1 MTGFRI
7 GRIFGI
13 NIAID
18 WSWFFIFLLVTVNLA
33 LVFGQAHPTWGSGLN
48 WLVAGLAALLFFIS
62 VLLHELAHS
71 LVARAQ
77 RLPVRNI
84 TLFLFGG
91 VSNIERNPPS
101 PQAEFLITIVG
112 PATSLLLGA
121 LLLVVARVNLQRLDL
136 SSADPTLI
144 FAQLDPLTS
153 VLLWLG
159 PVNIALGLFN
169 LIPGFPLDGGRI
181 LRSILWALT
190 DNLRRA
196 TRWASWIGQLIAWLF
211 ILAGVAMIFGL
222 SLPFF
227 GQGFTSGLWLALIG
241 WFLYSAAVQSYRQ
254 VVVHDLLEGI
264 PVAKLMRAQP
274 PTVPGNSTVSQLVHE
289 YVMNSDDHAFPVVD
303 QGRLIGLVTLDD
315 IRHTERERWDTTLVH
330 DIMTPTAQL
339 ATTTTEEDADKA
351 LRTLAQR
358 DVRQLPVLQRDGQL
372 AGLLRRRDIVRWL
385 QLQEAT

>member
-1 MTGFRI
+1 MTGFRL

-13 NIAID
+13 TIAID
-18 WSWFFIFLLVTVNLA
+18 WSWFFIFLLVTVNLG
-33 LVFGQAHPTWGSGLN
+33 LVFSQAHPDWEPGLR
-48 WLVAGLAALLFFIS
+48 WIVAIGAALLFFIS

-101 PQAEFLITIVG
+101 PQVEFLITIVG
-112 PATSLLLGA
+112 PVTSLVLGA
-121 LLLVVARVNLQRLDL
+121 LLLGLARTNLQRLDL
-136 SSADPTLI
+136 NSTNPALI

-153 VLLWLG
+153 ILLWLG

-190 DNLRRA
+190 DNLRKA
-196 TRWASWIGQLIAWLF
+196 TRWASWIGQVIAWLF
-211 ILAGVAMIFGL
+211 IIAGVAMIFGL
-222 SLPFF
+222 PLPFF

-241 WFLYSAAVQSYRQ
+241 WFLCSAAIQSYRQ
-254 VVVHDLLEGI
+254 IVVHDLLEGV
-264 PVAKLMRAQP
+264 PVAQLMRAHP
-274 PTVPGNSTVSQLVHE
+274 PTVPSNSTVSQLVHD

-303 QGRLIGLVTLDD
+303 QGRLVGLVTLDD
-315 IRHTERERWDTTLVH
+315 IRHIERERWDATLVQE
-330 DIMTPTAQL
+330 IMTPTARL
-339 ATTTTEEDADKA
+339 ATTTTEEDADRA

-372 AGLLRRRDIVRWL
+372 AGLLCRRDIVRWL